1 MKDGQPEKAML
12 LSQQMQYEGM
22 TPDKIHFGSGDLRY
36 LLVAEQLK
44 MAGLFMSSS
53 FKVVANLMSLWE

>member
-1 MKDGQPEKAML
+1 VKDGQPEKAML